1 MRPLLLILPW
11 LATAWRPAPAPARQ
25 APMERRAAFR
35 LVGALGL
42 SVAISP
48 AVAADTPSTAELQ
61 KLTIGYS
68 RIQYL
73 LNNWEDLTTTCKG
86 IASDTERKQAIATN
100 AAACSKTPLVVQVI
114 APSVL
119 LVFRRFVAVA
129 DRCRGFDRA
138 QRASQDFIGYKSM
151 SDPLFKADK
160 LMLRAQP
167 LLKKGSDDE

>member
-73 LNNWEDLTTTCKG
+73 LNNWDDLTT
-86 IASDTERKQAIATN
+86 
-100 AAACSKTPLVVQVI
+100 V
-114 APSVL
+114 
-119 LVFRRFVAVA
+119 
-129 DRCRGFDRA
+129 CRGIVSA
-138 QRASQDFIGYKSM
+138 T
-151 SDPLFKADK
+151 
-160 LMLRAQP
+160 
-167 LLKKGSDDE
+167 